1 MTEPRSE
8 QGARTEQ
15 GVDADP
21 AAGAEDARP
30 ILGIGRPS
38 VEMLGTVARLPSRG
52 ESADLRQ
59 FSIQGSGS
67 VATALVA
74 LLEWGHRCRLA
85 GQTSDDVFG
94 ALVRDSFAFEGFE
107 TRGLVTAA
115 GYLSPFS
122 FVALEETERMERT
135 VIQTPGNVPPL
146 AADEVDPA
154 LLDGCAALLIDGT
167 EVEAQLT
174 MAETARA
181 RGLPV
186 LFDASCYG
194 ERQAEL
200 LAASDVL
207 IASERFTA
215 EVAPRAELEDSLVA
229 LQQQGPGLVI
239 ITMGVEGAIGRRD
252 GATVRQPIFHGIT
265 PRERGGTGPLFFA
278 GVVHALLQGW
288 SLERQ
293 LRFASAA
300 AGLAC
305 REIGSRGGIPSLEEV
320 VTTAWPEGTS

>member
-1 MTEPRSE
+1 MDT
-8 QGARTEQ
+8 
-15 GVDADP
+15 DP
-21 AAGAEDARP
+21 AADTGGGGP
-30 ILGIGRPS
+30 ILGIGRPV
-38 VEMLGTVARLPSRG
+38 VELLGTVARLPSRG

-85 GQTSDDVFG
+85 GKTSDDVFG
-94 ALVRDSFAFEGFE
+94 ALARESFAFEGFD
-107 TRGLVTAA
+107 TRGLITAP
-115 GYLSPFS
+115 GCLSPFS

-146 AADEVDPA
+146 AADEVDPE
-154 LLDGCAALLIDGT
+154 LLDGCAALLVDGT
-167 EVEAQLT
+167 EVEAQLAL
-174 MAETARA
+174 AEAARS

-186 LFDASCYG
+186 LFDASRYG

-200 LAASDVL
+200 LAVSDVL

-215 EVAPRAELEDSLVA
+215 EVAPRVELEDSLAA

-252 GATVRQPIFHGIT
+252 NATVRQPIFHGIA

-278 GVVHALLQGW
+278 GVVHAMMQGW

-320 VTTAWPEGTS
+320 TATAWP